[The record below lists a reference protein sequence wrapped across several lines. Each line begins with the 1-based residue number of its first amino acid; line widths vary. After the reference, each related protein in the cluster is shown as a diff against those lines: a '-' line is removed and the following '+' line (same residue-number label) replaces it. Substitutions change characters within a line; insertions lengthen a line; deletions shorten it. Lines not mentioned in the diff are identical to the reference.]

1 MPRPPKPIGT
11 TADKIL
17 AVRLTTA
24 DHALMGEVVKRHQAD
39 MLKAGIAGT
48 TNPASLVRT
57 LLLRE
62 AERLGVTVP
71 PAGTPTPPT
80 EPTKPQAKAPPN
92 PTKKKPAKRGKNG

>member
-1 MPRPPKPIGT
+1 MPRPPKPVGT

-62 AERLGVTVP
+62 AERLGVTTTTSA
-71 PAGTPTPPT
+71 PAEPA
-80 EPTKPQAKAPPN
+80 EPTKPPTKAPQS
-92 PTKKKPAKRGKNG
+92 KKKPPARRGK